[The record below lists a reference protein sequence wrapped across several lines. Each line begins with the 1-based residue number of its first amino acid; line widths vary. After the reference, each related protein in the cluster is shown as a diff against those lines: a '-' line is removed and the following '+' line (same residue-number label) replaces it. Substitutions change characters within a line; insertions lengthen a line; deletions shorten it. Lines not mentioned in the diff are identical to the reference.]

1 MRSDHQRARGWRTPS
16 AAPRIEK
23 GLTRMDRLNR
33 IGYELMTIAATGEL
47 EREDGQT
54 MAEYGLILTGIALV
68 VMVTTLL
75 LGNAISASFTA
86 IINKL

>member
-1 MRSDHQRARGWRTPS
+1 
-16 AAPRIEK
+16 
-23 GLTRMDRLNR
+23 MDRLNR
-33 IGYELMTIAATGEL
+33 IGYELMTTVATRDL

-75 LGNAISASFTA
+75 LGQAISNTFQN
-86 IINKL
+86 IINQL